1 MKLGLIAIA
10 AILLI
15 VQTSQWETATA
26 ELQGPEVVS
35 PSVDATEKSSSNKD
49 KEDGDSSSTNKLD
62 RETPESVGRGEA
74 SDVPSNLR
82 KASKYIDGQMEAAKA
97 AAQIAANIQGSE
109 ADGKNKLLK
118 FAIFERLWSEEV
130 VRKKL
135 QEEILLLE
143 ARQQPQ
149 EVLDPTPEQVE
160 AESMYENAMEMLS
173 KPNSDKRVAFTLI
186 RKAAE
191 MKHSKARAE
200 LAWAKVLGHYMDFDF
215 EYAATEFDEL
225 AKEGLPE
232 ANMGLAFL
240 YSVGVGGKNVSQPLA
255 LIHLTLAALGDHTYA
270 QMALGYR
277 YSFGINV
284 PASCEKSLTYY
295 KKVAKKVAQKVT
307 FSSGPLVHR
316 VRLLDELE
324 NPGSQETEIV
334 DYYQLLADKGDVQ
347 SQVGLGQLYYQGGKA
362 IQQDHQK
369 ALEYFTLA
377 ANAGNAIGYAFL
389 GKLYLEGSEHI
400 KADNETAFKYFS
412 KAANLGD
419 PVGQSGLGLMYLKGL
434 GVPKDPL
441 KALNYFTMAADQG
454 WVDGQLMLGNMY
466 FTGNGVKADF
476 KLALKYFNLAS
487 QSGHVLAYYNLG
499 FMHAYGIGML
509 RSCPAAVEFFKN
521 VAERGRWS
529 TNLMHAYSDYKNYRI
544 NEAYM
549 QYALLAELGYEVAQ
563 SNAAF
568 LLDRGDVSIFHDRNE
583 ELIRAFY
590 YWKRA
595 ASQGYSAAQVKL
607 GDYYYY
613 GWGTNVDFETAAAL
627 YRKASEQQ
635 YNAQAMFNLGYM
647 HEKGLGMKK
656 DWHLAKR
663 LYDLAA
669 VTNADA
675 KVPVAIALLKLQ
687 LLAKMESIKESPYKF
702 IFYLD
707 ENIAANW
714 DLYMI
719 TILTLLLGFIMYT
732 RRTHEQRQQNQADNN
747 QAQAQPDANANAVN
761 NENIVPNGANDNE
774 IATTASVTTTAVAS
788 SATTSTSSST
798 LNTTTSSST
807 PLSTT
812 ASSTTTT
819 TTTNTSPKA
828 TASLPSASSNSTADP
843 TE

>member
-1 MKLGLIAIA
+1 MKFGLLAIG
-10 AILLI
+10 ILLVV
-15 VQTSQWETATA
+15 VQSTQWVNVCAA
-26 ELQGPEVVS
+26 LQGPQV
-35 PSVDATEKSSSNKD
+35 PPNKATSAGKEQTE
-49 KEDGDSSSTNKLD
+49 EDGSNTSRQTESTA
-62 RETPESVGRGEA
+62 ESTGSEEGGYEIR
-74 SDVPSNLR
+74 SNQR
-82 KASKYIDGQMEAAKA
+82 KASKYFDNQIAAKA
-97 AAQIAANIQGSE
+97 AQIAENIQGAE

-118 FAIFERLWSEEV
+118 FAIFERLWIEEV

-135 QEEILLLE
+135 QAEIELLE
-143 ARQQPQ
+143 ARQEPQ
-149 EVLDPTPEQVE
+149 QVLDPTPEQIE

-200 LAWAKVLGHYMDFDF
+200 LAWARVLGHYMDFDF
-215 EYAATEFDEL
+215 EYAAAEFDDL

-284 PASCEKSLTYY
+284 PASCEKSLSYY
-295 KKVAKKVAQKVT
+295 KKVAKKVALKVT
-307 FSSGPLVHR
+307 FASGPLVHR

-466 FTGNGVKADF
+466 FTGNGVKTDF

-529 TNLMHAYSDYKNYRI
+529 TNLMHAYADYKNYRI

-613 GWGTNVDFETAAAL
+613 GWGTNIDFETAAAL

-687 LLAKMESIKESPYKF
+687 LLAKIESIKESPYKF

-732 RRTHEQRQQNQADNN
+732 RRTQEQRQQNQGENN
-747 QAQAQPDANANAVN
+747 QAAQPENGEAATNHENPPN
-761 NENIVPNGANDNE
+761 NENEN
-774 IATTASVTTTAVAS
+774 
-788 SATTSTSSST
+788 SATNTAAATSSST
-798 LNTTTSSST
+798 SGSSTDKTSPSSAPASTAAETSSST
-807 PLSTT
+807 TTTSNASTS
-812 ASSTTTT
+812 ATTTT
-819 TTTNTSPKA
+819 TTTKSTL
-828 TASLPSASSNSTADP
+828 TIPSAVSNSTADP

>member
-1 MKLGLIAIA
+1 M
-10 AILLI
+10 
-15 VQTSQWETATA
+15 
-26 ELQGPEVVS
+26 VS
-35 PSVDATEKSSSNKD
+35 G
-49 KEDGDSSSTNKLD
+49 GDSSSASKSD
-62 RETPESVGRGEA
+62 RET
-74 SDVPSNLR
+74 SDNDETTNEIPSNLR
-82 KASKYIDGQMEAAKA
+82 KAAKYIDDQMEAAKT
-97 AAQIAANIQGSE
+97 AAQIAANIQGTE

-135 QEEILLLE
+135 QEEIELLE
-143 ARQQPQ
+143 AKQQPQ
-149 EVLDPTPEQVE
+149 EIIDPTPEQVE

-215 EYAATEFDEL
+215 EYAANEFDEL

-687 LLAKMESIKESPYKF
+687 LLAKIESIKESPYKF

-732 RRTHEQRQQNQADNN
+732 RRTHEQRQQNQGDNN
-747 QAQAQPDANANAVN
+747 QVQAPDNVN
-761 NENIVPNGANDNE
+761 PINNDNVVPNGSGGANDSND
-774 IATTASVTTTAVAS
+774 IAATA
-788 SATTSTSSST
+788 
-798 LNTTTSSST
+798 
-807 PLSTT
+807 P
-812 ASSTTTT
+812 SSTTTT
-819 TTTNTSPKA
+819 TATATGTVSSSTTSATSSPTLNTTTTTNSTSISTAASSSTTSTTTTNNTSPKP
-828 TASLPSASSNSTADP
+828 ASTLPSAASNSTADP

>member
-1 MKLGLIAIA
+1 MKLSLITAVAI
-10 AILLI
+10 ILLAGF
-15 VQTSQWETATA
+15 VVA
-26 ELQGPEVVS
+26 ELQGPQVTSGEAKDILETTES
-35 PSVDATEKSSSNKD
+35 PTKPTSSNEEAD
-49 KEDGDSSSTNKLD
+49 AEEDSN
-62 RETPESVGRGEA
+62 EA
-74 SDVPSNLR
+74 PNNQR
-82 KASKYIDGQMEAAKA
+82 KAAKYIDDQMTAAKK
-97 AAQIAANIQGSE
+97 AAQIAATMQPGE
-109 ADGKNKLLK
+109 GGDGKNKLLQL
-118 FAIFERLWSEEV
+118 AIFERLWNEEM

-135 QEEILLLE
+135 QEQIETIE
-143 ARQQPQ
+143 AKREPV
-149 EVLDPTPEQVE
+149 EAVDPTQEEIE
-160 AESMYENAMEMLS
+160 AQSMYERAMEIFNGAN
-173 KPNSDKRVAFTLI
+173 PNKRVAHTLL

-191 MKHSKARAE
+191 MKNSQARST
-200 LAWAKVLGHYMDFDF
+200 LAWLRIF
-215 EYAATEFDEL
+215 EQETEYDLSYAAKEFEEL
-225 AKEGLPE
+225 AKEGLGQ
-232 ANMGLAFL
+232 AHLGLAYL

-255 LIHLTLAALGDHTYA
+255 LIHLTLAALDGESLA
-270 QMALGYR
+270 EMALGYR

-284 PASCEKSLTYY
+284 PASCEKSLSYY
-295 KKVAKKVAQKVT
+295 KRVAAKVAANVK

-316 VRLLDELE
+316 VRLLDESE

-362 IQQDHQK
+362 IKQDHQK

-400 KADNETAFKYFS
+400 KADNETAFKYFA

-419 PVGQSGLGLMYLKGL
+419 PVGQSGLGLMYLKGY

-454 WVDGQLMLGNMY
+454 WVDGQLQLGMMY
-466 FTGNGVKADF
+466 FTGNGVKTDY

-499 FMHAYGIGML
+499 IMHAYGIGIL
-509 RSCPAAVEFFKN
+509 RSCAAAVEFFKN
-521 VAERGRWS
+521 VAERGTWS
-529 TNLMHAYSDYKNYRI
+529 SHLMKAYTNYKNNNI
-544 NEAYM
+544 NEAFLI
-549 QYALLAELGYEVAQ
+549 YALLAEVGYEVAQ
-563 SNAAF
+563 SNAAY
-568 LLDRGDVSIFHDRNE
+568 LLDRGDVTIFHDRNE

-595 ASQGYSAAQVKL
+595 AAQGYSAAQVKL

-613 GWGTNVDFETAAAL
+613 GWGTDIDFEMAAAL

-663 LYDLAA
+663 QYDLAA

-687 LLAKMESIKESPYKF
+687 LLAKIESIKESPYKF

-732 RRTHEQRQQNQADNN
+732 RRTLENQRQQILENIQQDENTIE
-747 QAQAQPDANANAVN
+747 QLN
-761 NENIVPNGANDNE
+761 NENAT
-774 IATTASVTTTAVAS
+774 ATTTENDTTNTPSTLTSATTTA
-788 SATTSTSSST
+788 TTK
-798 LNTTTSSST
+798 
-807 PLSTT
+807 
-812 ASSTTTT
+812 TTTT
-819 TTTNTSPKA
+819 TTETTQDSKNDQPSTSSKTSTA
-828 TASLPSASSNSTADP
+828 TTSSTSQITTSTTSTTSTSASSALPSAASNSIADP